1 MLTKVALSLRDI
13 IRVYVG
19 ATVSFG
25 FVRAVTYDYD
35 PTKSYFNKRTREF
48 ENKEMLV
55 VDKVGMIVAKSVSA
69 PAVWPLMLGGDLVRL
84 ECWLTG
90 KRIDEYT

>member
-1 MLTKVALSLRDI
+1 MSVKTILSLRDA

-35 PTKSYFNKRTREF
+35 SVRKYFNKHTREL
-48 ENKEMLV
+48 EPKEMLI
-55 VDKVGMIVAKSVSA
+55 VDKVGRVATMSVVA
-69 PAVWPLMLGGDLVRL
+69 PVAWPLMVGKDLARL

-90 KRIDEYT
+90 KNLDEYS

>member
-1 MLTKVALSLRDI
+1 MSTKAALSLRDVI
-13 IRVYVG
+13 PVYVG
-19 ATVSFG
+19 ATASFG

-35 PTKSYFNKRTREF
+35 PVRSYFNKRTREF

-55 VDKVGMIVAKSVSA
+55 ADKVGMVLGKSIA
-69 PAVWPLMLGGDLVRL
+69 ATAFWPLMLHGDLGRL

-90 KRIDEYT
+90 KHSDEYT